1 MDKKQDALRKLG
13 RRLTELRHRQNLTL
27 EQLSTSSGISIQELT
42 AIEAGETDPAL
53 TTVFHICR
61 GLGLS
66 PNELLPP
73 G

>member
-13 RRLTELRHRQNLTL
+13 RRLAELRLRQNLTL
-27 EQLSTSSGISIQELT
+27 EQLSASSGIALRELA
-42 AIEAGETDPAL
+42 AIEAGESDPAI
-53 TTVFHICR
+53 TTVFHIAR